1 MTKKPSTDKLLDL
14 LDDKYKAIHQDRDVH
29 LEGLLHSNSIT
40 YWDYIHTDALLGLQI
55 QRTDLP
61 DEMVFIAYHQIN
73 ELIFKMILQ
82 NLRTNYLNMLLSPF
96 YSK

>member
-55 QRTDLP
+55 HAPHHKSTKRKFRYLHLK
-61 DEMVFIAYHQIN
+61 MSVIN
-73 ELIFKMILQ
+73 L
-82 NLRTNYLNMLLSPF
+82 NLWIYNRQLFSMSSYIPNF
-96 YSK
+96 